1 MILSVSRRTDI
12 PCYYFSWFLNRLKAG
27 YADFRN
33 PVNHRQLYRV
43 PLTPDIVD
51 CIVFWTKDP
60 APMLEKLPFLDN
72 AGYRYYF
79 QFTVTPYGHE
89 IERNLRDKDA
99 IINTFKAL
107 SKQIGAQR
115 VLWRYDPVLIHENFT
130 VNDHKK
136 AFLQLCEHLCGYT
149 RQVTVSF
156 VDLYP
161 KLKSPLVQALN
172 PEQTAELAEFIGCRA
187 KEHGLKAYACCEEG
201 DFCRF
206 GIAPA
211 SCTDSRLIEE
221 ICGVSMDLKPDY
233 NQRKGCGCCES
244 VDIGAYNT
252 CKNGCAY
259 CYANYSASLVNAN
272 FAAHDLESSLLTGR
286 LENGEIPVTKQ
297 SASNRSG
304 QLSLF

>member
-12 PCYYFSWFLNRLKAG
+12 PCYYSSWFLNRLKAG
-27 YADFRN
+27 YADYRN

-60 APMLEKLPFLDN
+60 APMLEILPFLDSV
-72 AGYRYYF
+72 GYRYYF

-89 IERNLRDKDA
+89 IERNLRDKNA

-149 RQVTVSF
+149 RRVTVSF

-161 KLKSPLVQALN
+161 KLKSPLVPALN
-172 PEQTAELAEFIGCRA
+172 PEQMAELAEFIGYCA
-187 KEHGLKAYACCEEG
+187 KDHDLKAYACCEEG
-201 DFCRF
+201 DFSRF

-211 SCTDSRLIEE
+211 SCIDSRLIEE

-259 CYANYSASLVNAN
+259 CYANYSASLVNKN

-286 LENGEIPVTKQ
+286 LEYGEMPVTKQ